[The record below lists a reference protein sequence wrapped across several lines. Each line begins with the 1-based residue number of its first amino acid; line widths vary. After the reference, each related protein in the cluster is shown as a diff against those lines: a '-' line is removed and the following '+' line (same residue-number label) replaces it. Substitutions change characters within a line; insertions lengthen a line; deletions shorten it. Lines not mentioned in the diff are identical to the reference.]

1 MKNGEILGQQ
11 IIKKKNLFSSFV
23 GRCKVVD
30 EYADNGKQSSKVL
43 IISFFPLF
51 PPSAFSTSG
60 CVRDSQS
67 GSEAAAAAARSPE

>member
-30 EYADNGKQSSKVL
+30 EYADNGKQSSKVRRQKTEEKV
-43 IISFFPLF
+43 STVSPL
-51 PPSAFSTSG
+51 STAS
-60 CVRDSQS
+60 R
-67 GSEAAAAAARSPE
+67 